1 MGIMTFL
8 REKMGVILIIIIGLA
23 LFAFVASE
31 AVQYGRSYFSGDQ
44 TTVGEIAGEKIK
56 YEDFNTRMDQNTKQ
70 YQQQFGQNLTP
81 QLLSFVQNTTWNQFL
96 TQILLKKEED
106 KVGVVVGGDEIR
118 NMISGTNP
126 DPEIARYF
134 TNQQTGQ
141 LDRTQ
146 LNQFLNTIQ
155 TAPAAD
161 PTKIQWNQ
169 FVASRIDAK
178 RTERYLSL
186 INNGIYVNSLEA
198 TDDYEAKNKLANFK
212 YVTLAYSSIPDNK
225 VTLTDADY
233 RSYYDDHKAMF
244 KNAAE
249 TRTFEYIAFNGAP
262 SKVDTTAVKA
272 QADKLAADFK
282 ASQNDS
288 LFVQINAVDAAN
300 RAALTFQKKGQLSPK
315 LDSVMF
321 TAPKGFV
328 YGPYVDNGSYKVSKL
343 VDEQVGPDS
352 VKAKHILLNPQLF
365 GGLDKTKAKAD
376 SIVKVIAA
384 GKSFAEMAKMYSSD
398 KGSAEKGGELGTFGR
413 GAMVPVF
420 EEAVFNGKAG
430 QTKIITSQF
439 GVHVIEI
446 EDQKGSSK
454 VVKVATV
461 DRPILAS
468 SKTQSEAFSK
478 AQTFLSAATG
488 DNFNAQAK
496 KAGLTVKTATDVNG
510 LANSLPGL
518 DASREVVKWAFKAD
532 KGDISDKAYT
542 VGTQYIVARLTE
554 IKPEGTLP
562 LDAVKKQI
570 EVAVRNQ
577 VKAKQLIDKLQ
588 AAANGAG
595 SLQQVAQKA
604 GAPVTPVENI
614 VFANPVL
621 PGVAQENKLIGSVFG
636 SALNKVSKPVEGEH
650 GVYVYSVDGFVNP
663 PALNNYVKQREQIA
677 QALAQRA
684 QNQVF
689 DALKDKGN
697 VKDYRSK
704 FL

>member
-8 REKMGVILIIIIGLA
+8 RERMGIILIAIIGLA

-141 LDRTQ
+141 LDRNQ
-146 LNQFLNTIQ
+146 LNQFLNTVAS
-155 TAPAAD
+155 APAGD
-161 PTKIQWNQ
+161 PTKLQWDQ

-186 INNGIYVNSLEA
+186 INNGVYVNSLEA

-212 YVTLAYSSIPDNK
+212 YVSLAYSSIPDSK
-225 VTLTDADY
+225 ITPTDADY
-233 RSYYDDHKAMF
+233 KSYYDEHKAMF
-244 KNAAE
+244 KNPAE
-249 TRTFEYIAFNGAP
+249 TRTFKYITFNGAP
-262 SKVDTTAVKA
+262 SKEDTAAVKV
-272 QADKLAADFK
+272 QADKLAADFRDSK
-282 ASQNDS
+282 NDS

-300 RAALTFQKKGQLSPK
+300 RAALTFQKKGQLTPK

-321 TAPKGFV
+321 TALKGFV
-328 YGPYVDNGSYKVSKL
+328 YGPYVSNGSYKVSKL
-343 VDEQVGPDS
+343 VDKQVGPDS
-352 VKAKHILLNPQLF
+352 VKAKHILLNPQLY
-365 GGLDKTKAKAD
+365 GGLDKTKLKAD
-376 SIVKVIAA
+376 SILKIINA
-384 GKSFAEMAKMYSSD
+384 GKPFADMAKMYSSD
-398 KGSAEKGGELGTFGR
+398 KGSAEKGGELGMFGR

-420 EEAVFNGKAG
+420 EEAVFNGKPG
-430 QTKIITSQF
+430 QSKIITSQF
-439 GVHVIEI
+439 GVHIIQI

-468 SKTQSEAFSK
+468 SKTQSEAFGK
-478 AQTFLSAATG
+478 AQTFLSGATG
-488 DNFNAQAK
+488 DNFDAQAK
-496 KAGLTVKTATDVNG
+496 KAGLTVKTGTDING

-532 KGDISDKAYT
+532 KGDVSDKAFT
-542 VGTQYIVARLTE
+542 VGTQYVVAKLTE
-554 IKPEGTLP
+554 VKPEGTLP

-570 EVAVRNQ
+570 EGAVRNQ
-577 VKAKQLIDKLQ
+577 VKAKQLTDKLQ

-595 SLQQVAQKA
+595 NLQQVAQKA
-604 GAPVTPVENI
+604 GTPVVPVENI

-636 SALNKVSKPVEGEH
+636 SALNKVSKPIEGEH
-650 GVYVYSVDGFVNP
+650 GVYIYSVDGFINP

-677 QALAQRA
+677 QALAQRT

-689 DALKDKGN
+689 DALKDKAN
-697 VKDYRSK
+697 VKDYRAK

>member
-1 MGIMTFL
+1 MGVMSFL
-8 REKMGVILIIIIGLA
+8 RERMGIILVGLIGFA
-23 LFAFVASE
+23 LFAFIAGEV
-31 AVQYGRSYFSGDQ
+31 VQYGKSYFTGDQ

-56 YEDFNTRMDQNTKQ
+56 YEEFNARMDQNTKQ

-81 QLLSFVQNTTWNQFL
+81 QLMSFVQTTTWNQFL

-106 KVGVVVGGDEIR
+106 KVGVVVGADEIK

-141 LDRTQ
+141 LDRAQ

-155 TAPAAD
+155 NAPAGDA
-161 PTKIQWNQ
+161 TKAQWNQ

-198 TDDYEAKNKLANFK
+198 TDDYESKNKLANFK
-212 YVTLAYSSIPDNK
+212 YVTLPYTSIPDSK

-233 RSYYDDHKAMF
+233 QSYYDEHKAMF

-249 TRTFEYIAFNGAP
+249 TRTFEFITFNGAP
-262 SKVDTTAVKA
+262 SKEDTAAVKL

-282 ASQNDS
+282 TSKNDS
-288 LFVQINAVDAAN
+288 LFIQINAVDAAN
-300 RAALTFQKKGQLSPK
+300 RNALVFQKKGQLDPK

-321 TAPKGFV
+321 TSAKGFV
-328 YGPYVDNGSYKVSKL
+328 YGPYVSNGSYKVSKL
-343 VDEQVGPDS
+343 VDEQTGPDS
-352 VKAKHILLNPQLF
+352 VKAKHILLNPQLY

-384 GKSFAEMAKMYSSD
+384 GKPFADMAKMYSSD
-398 KGSAEKGGELGTFGR
+398 KGSAEKGGELGMFGR

-420 EEAVFNGKAG
+420 EEAAFNGKAG
-430 QTKIITSQF
+430 QIKIVTSQF
-439 GVHVIEI
+439 GVHIMQI
-446 EDQKGSSK
+446 EDQKGSAK

-468 SKTQSEAFSK
+468 SKTQSEAFAK
-478 AQTFLSAATG
+478 AQTFLSAATK
-488 DNFNAQAK
+488 DNFDAQAK
-496 KAGLTVKTATDVNG
+496 KEGLTVKTGTDING
-510 LANSLPGL
+510 LASSLPGL

-532 KGDISDKAYT
+532 KGDISDKAFT
-542 VGTQYIVARLTE
+542 VGTQYVIARLTD

-562 LDAVKKQI
+562 LAAVKKQI
-570 EVAVRNQ
+570 EGTVRNQ

-595 SLQQVAQKA
+595 SIQQVAQKA
-604 GAPVTPVENI
+604 GATVTPVENI

-621 PGVAQENKLIGSVFG
+621 PGVAQENKLIGAVFG
-636 SALNKVSKPVEGEH
+636 SQVNKVSKPVEGEH
-650 GVYVYSVDGFVNP
+650 GVYIYSVDGFTNP

-689 DALKDKGN
+689 DALKDKAN
-697 VKDYRSK
+697 VKDYRAK